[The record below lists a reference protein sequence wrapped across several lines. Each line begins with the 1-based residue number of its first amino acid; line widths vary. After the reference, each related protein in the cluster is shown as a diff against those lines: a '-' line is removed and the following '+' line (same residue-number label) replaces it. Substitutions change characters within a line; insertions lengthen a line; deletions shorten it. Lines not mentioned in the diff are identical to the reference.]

1 MENCLIING
10 LHSTANCGRALAG
23 VVPPHGLPTR
33 FTISTIS
40 RQTVKTRIS
49 CSLKRFLRTTG
60 QKTVTTCA
68 ENVLTRTPKQVV
80 NFSIYKIQSRPR
92 RGWCRWRFAALI
104 PSGCRLT
111 PIHKVMGDHASSGTT
126 PAGASPPHG
135 LFTMFIPDGFFR
147 WAFQVCAIPEDL
159 YTWPFQNVHFR
170 LSYPRNSPDGLSM
183 IRVSMCSISE
193 QVGRAIFG
201 YIAVC

>member
-1 MENCLIING
+1 M
-10 LHSTANCGRALAG
+10 
-23 VVPPHGLPTR
+23 PPHGLPTR
-33 FTISTIS
+33 FTISTIP

-60 QKTVTTCA
+60 QKTVMTCA
-68 ENVLTRTPKQVV
+68 ENVLTRTPKLVV

-104 PSGCRLT
+104 PSGWRLT

-135 LFTMFIPDGFFR
+135 LSTIVHSRWLFQVGIPCVRHSRRPLHMAFPEFSFQIVIPDELSRWLFHDTCFR
-147 WAFQVCAIPEDL
+147 VLNF
-159 YTWPFQNVHFR
+159 
-170 LSYPRNSPDGLSM
+170 
-183 IRVSMCSISE
+183 
-193 QVGRAIFG
+193 
-201 YIAVC
+201 